1 MTISVILIALVSLIG
16 SFLTFF
22 SGFGLG
28 TLLLPVFTFFFPI
41 EIAITLTAIVH
52 LINNIFKTT
61 ITFKDIDFSVV
72 KNFGITSIIG
82 AIIGSIL
89 VIKMATYFN
98 PFRYQIMQFSLETS
112 FFKIIIGLLVLV
124 FTILEFINM
133 DQWIKPNKKTLL
145 LGGLVSGFFGG
156 LSGHQGALR
165 TLFLSKLKLDK
176 FGFIS
181 SGIAI
186 ALLVDIIRIPIYLS
200 NFDQNSLNNGIELS
214 VTAICAA
221 LVGAVIGKK
230 FLSKIKI
237 KFIYRMVSFFLIFFS
252 LAFSFGI
259 I

>member
-28 TLLLPVFTFFFPI
+28 TLLLPVFTFFFSI

-112 FFKIIIGLLVLV
+112 FFKIIIGLLILV

-133 DQWIKPNKKTLL
+133 GSVDKT
-145 LGGLVSGFFGG
+145 
-156 LSGHQGALR
+156 
-165 TLFLSKLKLDK
+165 K
-176 FGFIS
+176 
-181 SGIAI
+181 
-186 ALLVDIIRIPIYLS
+186 
-200 NFDQNSLNNGIELS
+200 
-214 VTAICAA
+214 
-221 LVGAVIGKK
+221 
-230 FLSKIKI
+230 
-237 KFIYRMVSFFLIFFS
+237 
-252 LAFSFGI
+252 
-259 I
+259 